1 MKLGMLS
8 ELNVNK
14 SMIFLNGVGKHCASS
29 VHSVVGYI
37 LGLPHMFLLWI
48 ILFFLLRFAINL
60 KGEKY

>member
-1 MKLGMLS
+1 MAW
-8 ELNVNK
+8 ENT
-14 SMIFLNGVGKHCASS
+14 ASS